1 MLKSIAQTIST
12 VVVALTA
19 NLTMAQN
26 TTETFTFKE
35 FADLFQ
41 KNKIELPTSSDEL
54 LKMDYSK
61 YPIIDCELYNYI
73 VIRSQKERAK
83 RRTILGE
90 DFIVKTYGI
99 DDCSPSSI
107 SYNDGTKEVD
117 EEFYAKKYALGYI
130 ENNKYN
136 LFIVRY
142 RSVTN
147 TIMDLYVFDKDGVIL
162 SFVSLYEDEGFNS
175 ERKERIDTVY
185 IRSKISNN
193 GIVNFEE
200 NRYGVN
206 VKVDYQLM
214 DDGVLKDIKKLI
226 TGQYEVVD
234 KDGYVNVRERP
245 DGKSKVLYTIESGS
259 VVKASSESGS
269 KWFKVIS
276 VEGNDKKGGY
286 IHSSRLANYW

>member
-1 MLKSIAQTIST
+1 MRKFIVQTIRAVAITFAT
-12 VVVALTA
+12 VSV
-19 NLTMAQN
+19 MAQN
-26 TTETFTFKE
+26 SSETYYFKE
-35 FADLFQ
+35 FADLF
-41 KNKIELPTSSDEL
+41 NNTISLPTNSEEL
-54 LKMDYSK
+54 LNVDYSK
-61 YPIIDCELYNYI
+61 CPVIDCELYNFI
-73 VIRSQKERAK
+73 VIKNQKERAK

-90 DFIVKTYGI
+90 DFIVTTYGF
-99 DDCSPSSI
+99 DDCSSSSI

-130 ENNKYN
+130 ENNKYD
-136 LFIVRY
+136 LFIVRD

-147 TIMDLYVFDKDGVIL
+147 TIIDLYVFDKDGVIL

-185 IRSKISNN
+185 IRSKISNI
-193 GIVNFEE
+193 GTVNYEE

-206 VKVDYQLM
+206 VKIDYQLQ
-214 DDGVLKDIKKLI
+214 DDGVLKEIKKLI

-259 VVKASSESGS
+259 VIKSRAENGS
-269 KWFKVIS
+269 KWEEVIS
-276 VEGNDKKGGY
+276 IEGSDKKGGY